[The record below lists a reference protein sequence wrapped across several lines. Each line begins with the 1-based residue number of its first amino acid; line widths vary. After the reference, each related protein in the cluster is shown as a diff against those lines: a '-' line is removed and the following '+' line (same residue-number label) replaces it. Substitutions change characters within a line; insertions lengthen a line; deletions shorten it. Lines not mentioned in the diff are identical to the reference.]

1 MLKFDILDLLYPK
14 RCALCDKVLPLGQ
27 EDICSGCKE
36 GIRYLTGPLCCK
48 CGKAVKEEEEYCF
61 DCSRKAH
68 WFKEGAALFP
78 YDYIRTSLY
87 RFKYGKRQEYGRFYA
102 RQMAVRLTDKVRG
115 WKPQALVP
123 VPLHKKKK
131 RKRGYNQA
139 QVLAEELSRIW
150 QLPVLDDLVIRVKN
164 TRPMKGIEGT
174 ERQNNLK
181 KAFKL
186 GRNDVKLN
194 TIIVIDDIYTTG
206 STVDAVARVCR
217 QGGIANVYVLSVSI
231 GHGI

>member
-1 MLKFDILDLLYPK
+1 
-14 RCALCDKVLPLGQ
+14 
-27 EDICSGCKE
+27 
-36 GIRYLTGPLCCK
+36 
-48 CGKAVKEEEEYCF
+48 
-61 DCSRKAH
+61 
-68 WFKEGAALFP
+68 
-78 YDYIRTSLY
+78 
-87 RFKYGKRQEYGRFYA
+87 
-102 RQMAVRLTDKVRG
+102 MAVRLTDKVRG

-217 QGGIANVYVLSVSI
+217 EGGIANVYVLSVSI